1 MMAIEKPHKRD
12 LKIRRGITATVLP
25 HLKFKEKKNS
35 KKLIDKGGIVTLE
48 QQKRT
53 GNPSFQK
60 NELESESS
68 TILR

>member
-1 MMAIEKPHKRD
+1 M
-12 LKIRRGITATVLP
+12 LP